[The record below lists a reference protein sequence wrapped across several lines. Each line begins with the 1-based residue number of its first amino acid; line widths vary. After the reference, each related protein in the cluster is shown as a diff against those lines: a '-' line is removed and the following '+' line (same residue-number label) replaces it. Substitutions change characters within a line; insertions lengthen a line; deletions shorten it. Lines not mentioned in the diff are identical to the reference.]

1 MRKRRP
7 KYYVYILRC
16 SDGSYY
22 VGFTHDL
29 FTRVKYHYRGEGA
42 MYTRKRMPVELVF
55 YREFSDKYDALEFE
69 KQVKG
74 WSRAKKGAFIDRDF
88 ELFRLLSQNTAYK
101 KKCLKVYDPDL
112 GKFIDF
118 S

>member
-55 YREFSDKYDALEFE
+55 YREFSDNMM
-69 KQVKG
+69 
-74 WSRAKKGAFIDRDF
+74 
-88 ELFRLLSQNTAYK
+88 LLSLK
-101 KKCLKVYDPDL
+101 SKLKVGLEQRKEHSLIVTLNCFGFCLRTQPI
-112 GKFIDF
+112 KK
-118 S
+118 SV